1 MRWEC
6 DGKQK
11 ERESGPRGEIAPA
24 YQIDVHHHQPAW
36 RYHIWSG
43 HLAERG
49 SKSCFIEERVA
60 TIEFEVKKLAWS
72 VIFTKIGKGQ
82 MRCIWYC
89 LSSNN
94 LAFLRNSISIIGFG
108 QLWCTQNTLIADGYP
123 HRMPTNQ
130 YFFLLFSFRKHF
142 LFSKNPPRTFNGSS
156 WSKTFGD
163 KV

>member
-1 MRWEC
+1 MRMWWKAER
-6 DGKQK
+6 

-49 SKSCFIEERVA
+49 SKSCFIKERVA
-60 TIEFEVKKLAWS
+60 TTELKKSSL
-72 VIFTKIGKGQ
+72 ICYFTKIGKGQ
-82 MRCIWYC
+82 MWCIWYC

-142 LFSKNPPRTFNGSS
+142 LFPKNPPRTFNGSS
-156 WSKTFGD
+156 WNKTFGD

>member
-36 RYHIWSG
+36 RYHFWSG

-49 SKSCFIEERVA
+49 SKSCFIKERVA
-60 TIEFEVKKLAWS
+60 RTEFKKNLAWS
-72 VIFTKIGKGQ
+72 VILLRLAKAKCGAFDIAFPQTIL
-82 MRCIWYC
+82 
-89 LSSNN
+89 LSFAIQSQ
-94 LAFLRNSISIIGFG
+94 LSDSDSSDAPRTLWLLMAIHTECQRIS
-108 QLWCTQNTLIADGYP
+108 T
-123 HRMPTNQ
+123 
-130 YFFLLFSFRKHF
+130 FSYHF
-142 LFSKNPPRTFNGSS
+142 LSENNFVFSKKPPRTFNGSS